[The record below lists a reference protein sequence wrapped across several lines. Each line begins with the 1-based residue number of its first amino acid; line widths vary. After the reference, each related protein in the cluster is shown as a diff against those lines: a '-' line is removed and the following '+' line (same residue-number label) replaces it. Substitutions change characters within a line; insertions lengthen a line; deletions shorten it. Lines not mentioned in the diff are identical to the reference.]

1 MFPKSNFSSQD
12 RPQKK
17 KRLYAINKKMNE
29 LRRSPSGTTLLDFD
43 GAAIDRKSSNLS
55 SSTNSAQLSQTSP
68 RAGLVRESAQQN
80 HEQNGTA
87 RGGRQQEQEQQ
98 QQQQQQQTTQA
109 APSISLPRQ
118 RDAVKHFALDLG
130 GSLIKLVY
138 FSANRPNSAEDAD
151 ADGHGQKKE
160 TTKALGGRLHFRRF
174 PSSSLRECLSLIH
187 I

>member
-80 HEQNGTA
+80 HEQKELHVVDDNKNKNNNNNNNNNKRRKRRHRLVFLDKGT
-87 RGGRQQEQEQQ
+87 R
-98 QQQQQQQTTQA
+98 
-109 APSISLPRQ
+109 
-118 RDAVKHFALDLG
+118 
-130 GSLIKLVY
+130 
-138 FSANRPNSAEDAD
+138 
-151 ADGHGQKKE
+151 
-160 TTKALGGRLHFRRF
+160 
-174 PSSSLRECLSLIH
+174 
-187 I
+187 

>member
-1 MFPKSNFSSQD
+1 
-12 RPQKK
+12 
-17 KRLYAINKKMNE
+17 MNE
-29 LRRSPSGTTLLDFD
+29 LRRSPSGATLLDFD

-55 SSTNSAQLSQTSP
+55 STNSAQLSQTSP
-68 RAGLVRESAQQN
+68 RADLVRESAQQN

-87 RGGRQQEQEQQ
+87 RGGRQ

-151 ADGHGQKKE
+151 ADGNGQKKE

-174 PSSSLRECLSLIH
+174 PSSSLRECLDFIERKKLHCSGIGDEH
-187 I
+187 KSEIKATG